1 MRYYVIMVLLLAV
14 SLPMGYWLL
23 GGGETAPV
31 EVSPKDTNSTE
42 VVPRPVKAS
51 APEPQQAE
59 RDPETNSAMQDKE
72 EYRRLKAL
80 GLTEEQI
87 AERERVR
94 ELEQAANRRFESAVS
109 ADELRADQVRPAI
122 KKLFKT
128 MTLEPVFDP
137 DSDLEGYVDGMRIAE
152 LTRPSPLAKAG
163 FRKGDRLVS
172 FDGYPLRDPAEIAS
186 LFTQL
191 EEQFEVCARR
201 SADRLCR
208 IISLEDS

>member
-1 MRYYVIMVLLLAV
+1 MRYYVIIALLLAV

-23 GGGETAPV
+23 RGGDTTPVAVLPEET
-31 EVSPKDTNSTE
+31 SSTE
-42 VVPRPVKAS
+42 VVPDPVKAP

-59 RDPETNSAMQDKE
+59 SDPEANPAIQDKE
-72 EYRRLKAL
+72 EYHRLKSL
-80 GLTEEQI
+80 GLTEEEI

-94 ELEQAANRRFESAVS
+94 ELEQAANRRFESAVAS
-109 ADELRADQVRPAI
+109 NELRADQVRPAI

-128 MTLEPVFDP
+128 MTLEPAYDP

-152 LTRPSPLAKAG
+152 LTSLSPLAQAG
-163 FRKGDRLVS
+163 FQKGDRLVS
-172 FDGYPLRDPAEIAS
+172 FGGYPLRDPAEIAT

-191 EEQFEVCARR
+191 DEQFEVCARR